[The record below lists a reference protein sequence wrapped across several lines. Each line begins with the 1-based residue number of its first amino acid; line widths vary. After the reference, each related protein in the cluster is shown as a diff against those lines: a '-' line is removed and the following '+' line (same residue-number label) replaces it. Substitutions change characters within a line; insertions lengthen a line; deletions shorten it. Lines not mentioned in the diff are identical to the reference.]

1 MTTRTRDHQPKGL
14 RAELHALKRARI
26 VDAAVRLFY
35 ERGYDGTTVDALA
48 ADIGVA
54 KPFIYSHFSS
64 KQAIL
69 ETVYEQ
75 SATRLHA
82 NIEAVVASD
91 QPVPDKLAGFL
102 REFTL
107 ENIDRQVT
115 SGVYLQEEKN
125 LSEAFL
131 TRIRAVERSFND
143 LLAGLVAQGCE
154 EGHFHVTQ
162 PKLAALSIA
171 GMVRWVHRWYSP
183 DGPLSPEE
191 LAEEIAQLGL
201 NLVGYRG

>member
-1 MTTRTRDHQPKGL
+1 
-14 RAELHALKRARI
+14 
-26 VDAAVRLFY
+26 
-35 ERGYDGTTVDALA
+35 
-48 ADIGVA
+48 
-54 KPFIYSHFSS
+54 SHFSS
-64 KQAIL
+64 KQAVL

-75 SATRLHA
+75 SASRLRA

-91 QPVPDKLAGFL
+91 QPVPDKLAGLL

-107 ENIDRQVT
+107 EHIDRQVT

-125 LSEAFL
+125 
-131 TRIRAVERSFND
+131 RAESLLNRLREIERSFND

-154 EGHFHVTQ
+154 EGHFHVSQ

-191 LAEEIAQLGL
+191 LADEIAQLGL